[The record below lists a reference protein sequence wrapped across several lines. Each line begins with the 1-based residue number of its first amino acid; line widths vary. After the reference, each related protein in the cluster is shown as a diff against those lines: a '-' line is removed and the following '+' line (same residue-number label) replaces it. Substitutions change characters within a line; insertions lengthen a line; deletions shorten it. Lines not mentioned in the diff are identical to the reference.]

1 MTVVRIFTLLLA
13 AFLAILS
20 LNCAAAP
27 FTVRLG
33 IERVVVDT
41 PPGFTDTLD
50 LASPRL
56 QELADTLTSASNRIL
71 IFALSDADVKR
82 FTNGDQIEAKRYMIA
97 VTPRALERERVT
109 PEQFAALA
117 TESLREFGKVP
128 VAADF
133 LKYLDGRPQT
143 KPNLL
148 LELKRE
154 PEVVSVLIGA
164 RLTTAV
170 AGSFLREGKPATYLF
185 STTTLM
191 LIHGRALQM
200 SVYAGYDQPGDL
212 DWLKSATERWIG
224 DLQRLNR

>member
-1 MTVVRIFTLLLA
+1 MIRRMAAMRILAFLLA
-13 AFLAILS
+13 AVAV
-20 LNCAAAP
+20 NCAAAP

-41 PPGFTDTLD
+41 PPGFTDTVD

-97 VTPRALERERVT
+97 VTPKALERERVT

-128 VAADF
+128 VADDF

-143 KPNLL
+143 KPSLL

-154 PEVVSVLIGA
+154 SGVVSVLVGA
-164 RLTTAV
+164 RLTSAV
-170 AGSFLREGKPATYLF
+170 AGS
-185 STTTLM
+185 
-191 LIHGRALQM
+191 
-200 SVYAGYDQPGDL
+200 
-212 DWLKSATERWIG
+212 
-224 DLQRLNR
+224 

>member
-1 MTVVRIFTLLLA
+1 MTVVRILAALLA
-13 AFLAILS
+13 ALASALP

-27 FTVRLG
+27 FTARLG
-33 IERVVVDT
+33 IERLVIDT

-56 QELADTLTSASNRIL
+56 QDLADALTSASNRIL

-82 FTNGDQIEAKRYMIA
+82 FTLGDQIEAKRYMIA
-97 VTPRALERERVT
+97 VTPKALERERVT

-117 TESLREFGKVP
+117 AESLREFGKVP

-154 PEVVSVLIGA
+154 PEVVSVLVGA
-164 RLTTAV
+164 RLTPAV
-170 AGSFLREGKPATYLF
+170 EKSFLREGKSATYLF

-191 LIHGRALQM
+191 LIHGRALQL
-200 SVYAGYDQPGDL
+200 SVYAGYEAPGDL
-212 DWLKSATERWIG
+212 DWLKSTTERWIG